1 MPQIL
6 EKTTS
11 PRPKPK
17 APSQKVIDRLVKEA
31 VDEAV
36 SEVGTKKLTCYL
48 CGHLHPVEKFYVS
61 TDPMCHTGRT
71 RVCRDCVESIV
82 YSIGPDKVKHP
93 PTKESIQMALEY
105 LDKPYFEKLYEA
117 SVLEAANTMSGK
129 TKNNVWTSYIKN
141 VSMKNYNMLRWK
153 DGDIGHS
160 TTFVDIGPIDNSD
173 EVRKMYEVNKR
184 TVISALGYDPF
195 ESAAETDKPL
205 MYSKLV
211 GFLDESTQEDE
222 LKLGA
227 CVEIVHSLN
236 QSEKL
241 NTVIN
246 SLQRTTDSIVKNAA
260 TIESTQEDELKLG
273 ACVEIVHSLNQSEK
287 LNTVINS
294 LQRTTDS
301 IVKNA
306 ATIKALE
313 ATKKDIMKTTLDLA
327 RDNGISIKH
336 SNRNTKGAHTLTGK
350 LKQLKQSDLRSK
362 EMNLFDVN
370 TAEGMQ
376 QVANISFEAIMKQLS
391 LDENDYTNMI
401 ATQKTMIKNLQEE
414 LAVAKEECRLY
425 RRERNDLRELCEEKK
440 LINEKGEIIYE

>member
-260 TIESTQEDELKLG
+260 TI
-273 ACVEIVHSLNQSEK
+273 
-287 LNTVINS
+287 
-294 LQRTTDS
+294 
-301 IVKNA
+301 
-306 ATIKALE
+306 KALE

>member
-260 TIESTQEDELKLG
+260 TI
-273 ACVEIVHSLNQSEK
+273 
-287 LNTVINS
+287 
-294 LQRTTDS
+294 
-301 IVKNA
+301 
-306 ATIKALE
+306 KALE

-336 SNRNTKGAHTLTGK
+336 SNHNSKGANTWTGK
-350 LKQLKQSDLRSK
+350 VKELK
-362 EMNLFDVN
+362 EMKLREQELNAFDIG
-370 TAEGMQ
+370 TCEGMR
-376 QVANISFEAIMKQLS
+376 QVAEASTAAILKQLS
-391 LDENDYTNMI
+391 LDENDYTEMI
-401 ATQKTMIKNLQEE
+401 SSQRKKIQELQEKCD
-414 LAVAKEECRLY
+414 AACEESRIY
-425 RRERNDLRELCEEKK
+425 RRENNDLKAFMREKK
-440 LINEKGEIIYE
+440 LIDQNDEVIL